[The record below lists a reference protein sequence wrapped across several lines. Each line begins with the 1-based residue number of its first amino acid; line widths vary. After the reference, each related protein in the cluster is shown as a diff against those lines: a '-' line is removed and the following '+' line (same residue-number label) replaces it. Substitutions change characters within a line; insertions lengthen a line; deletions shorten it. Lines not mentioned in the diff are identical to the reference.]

1 VWRNFFTID
10 IDKGSRRDVKKKESW
25 DILLNDKTTNYS
37 KAKVIFSIPAVEQAL
52 STLIDD

>member
-1 VWRNFFTID
+1 MLQNNEQWDAFRNFGT
-10 IDKGSRRDVKKKESW
+10 KY
-25 DILLNDKTTNYS
+25 YS

>member
-1 VWRNFFTID
+1 MKV
-10 IDKGSRRDVKKKESW
+10 SW
-25 DILLNDKTTNYS
+25 EILLNGGTTYYS